1 MAPAA
6 SCEGPRYS
14 RSSRPPGIARG
25 EKLDHRFSPVT
36 VCCMNKRLLPR
47 LRRRL
52 QVWLGDRPA
61 FTSDV
66 STGGFALELMAT
78 LLPGTMVHGQL
89 RLGEREVPFTGTV
102 TWSKKAEPRLQVRGR
117 AGVRFTG
124 VDPSFFELFQ
134 R

>member
-1 MAPAA
+1 
-6 SCEGPRYS
+6 
-14 RSSRPPGIARG
+14 
-25 EKLDHRFSPVT
+25 
-36 VCCMNKRLLPR
+36 MNKRLLPR

-66 STGGFALELMAT
+66 STGGFAIELMST

-89 RLGEREVPFTGTV
+89 RVGEKELPFTGTV
-102 TWSKKAEPRLQVRGR
+102 TWSFRAEPRLQVRGR

-124 VDPSFFELFQ
+124 IDPSFFELFAA

>member
-1 MAPAA
+1 
-6 SCEGPRYS
+6 
-14 RSSRPPGIARG
+14 
-25 EKLDHRFSPVT
+25 
-36 VCCMNKRLLPR
+36 MNKRLLPR

-66 STGGFALELMAT
+66 STGGFALELMST
-78 LLPGTMVHGQL
+78 LLPGSMVHGQL
-89 RLGEREVPFTGTV
+89 RVGERELPFTGTV

-124 VDPSFFELFQ
+124 IDPSFFELFP